1 VDKKIR
7 KPANPKKI
15 IVYAVVLIAFLMV
28 TNPTLLPF
36 LSPEAKRSIGDVW
49 TSLFG
54 DVDSII
60 GTFTLSWATLFKL
73 IAMVLLLVLLTAI
86 ADYILAHVK
95 PTTGK
100 ARSAVTMLQST
111 VSYLAALVGIFWGL
125 SIVGVNVSTIFASVG
140 VLALIIGFG
149 AESLVADVVT
159 GVFLVF
165 ENQFNVGDIIE
176 VGGFR
181 GTVERIG
188 IRTTYIRDSGDN
200 IKIINNSDLRNI
212 LNRSAAQSVAM
223 TEVSVSYSEDLER
236 VEKVLAELL
245 TGIQAKYPE
254 VFAAAPVYSGVQSLA
269 DSGVV
274 LRITAVVREQDI
286 YKAPRL
292 INRELKIGFDRA
304 GIEIPFPQ
312 VVVHQMEK

>member
-1 VDKKIR
+1 MNEKKNR
-7 KPANPKKI
+7 PQPKKI
-15 IVYAVVLIAFLMV
+15 LLYAILLAAFLVV

-36 LSPEAKRSIGDVW
+36 LSPEAKQSIGSVW
-49 TSLFG
+49 RSLFG
-54 DVDSII
+54 DVDSIASV
-60 GTFTLSWATLFKL
+60 LVLNWATLFKL
-73 IAMVLLLVLLTAI
+73 VAMVLLLILLTAI
-86 ADYILAHVK
+86 AGLILSRIH
-95 PTTGK
+95 PRSGK
-100 ARSAVTMLQST
+100 ARSAVTLLQSA
-111 VSYLAALVGIFWGL
+111 VSYFAALIGIFWGL
-125 SIVGVNVSTIFASVG
+125 SILGVGVSTIFASVG
-140 VLALIIGFG
+140 VLALVIGFG

-181 GTVERIG
+181 GTVEQIG
-188 IRTTYIRDSGDN
+188 IRTTYIRDAGDN

-212 LNRSAAQSVAM
+212 LNRSAAQSWAKTDVA
-223 TEVSVSYSEDLER
+223 VSYNEDLER

-245 TGIQAKYPE
+245 PKIRAKYPE
-254 VFAAAPVYSGVQSLA
+254 VFPNDPVYSGVQELA

-274 LRITAVVREQDI
+274 LRIAAIVHEQDI

-292 INRELKIGFDRA
+292 LNRELKLGFDRA

-312 VVVHQMEK
+312 VVVHRAEG

>member
-1 VDKKIR
+1 MNEKKNR
-7 KPANPKKI
+7 PQPKKI
-15 IVYAVVLIAFLMV
+15 LLYAILLAAFLVV

-36 LSPEAKRSIGDVW
+36 LSPEAKQSIGGVW
-49 TSLFG
+49 RSLFG
-54 DVDSII
+54 DVDSIASV
-60 GTFTLSWATLFKL
+60 LVLNWATLFKL
-73 IAMVLLLVLLTAI
+73 VAMVLLLILLTAI
-86 ADYILAHVK
+86 AGLILSHIH
-95 PTTGK
+95 PRSGK
-100 ARSAVTMLQST
+100 ARSAVTLLQSA
-111 VSYLAALVGIFWGL
+111 VSYFAALIGIFWGL
-125 SIVGVNVSTIFASVG
+125 SILGVGVSTIFASVG
-140 VLALIIGFG
+140 VLALVIGFG

-181 GTVERIG
+181 GTVEQIG
-188 IRTTYIRDSGDN
+188 IRTTYIRDAGDN

-212 LNRSAAQSVAM
+212 LNRSAAQSWAKTDVA
-223 TEVSVSYSEDLER
+223 VSYNEDLER

-245 TGIQAKYPE
+245 PKIRAKYPE
-254 VFAAAPVYSGVQSLA
+254 VFPNDPVYSGVQELA

-274 LRITAVVREQDI
+274 LRIAAIVHEQDI

-292 INRELKIGFDRA
+292 LNRELKLGFDRA

-312 VVVHQMEK
+312 VVVHRAEG

>member
-1 VDKKIR
+1 MNEKKNR
-7 KPANPKKI
+7 PQPKKI
-15 IVYAVVLIAFLMV
+15 LLYAILLAAFLVV

-36 LSPEAKRSIGDVW
+36 LSPEAKQSIGSVW
-49 TSLFG
+49 RSLFG
-54 DVDSII
+54 DVDSIASV
-60 GTFTLSWATLFKL
+60 LVLNWATLFKL
-73 IAMVLLLVLLTAI
+73 VAMVLLLILLTAI
-86 ADYILAHVK
+86 AGLILSHIH
-95 PTTGK
+95 PRSGK
-100 ARSAVTMLQST
+100 ARSAVTLLQSA
-111 VSYLAALVGIFWGL
+111 VSYFAALIGIFWGL
-125 SIVGVNVSTIFASVG
+125 SILGVGVSTIFASVG
-140 VLALIIGFG
+140 VLALVIGFG

-181 GTVERIG
+181 GTVEQIG
-188 IRTTYIRDSGDN
+188 IRTTYIRDAGDN

-212 LNRSAAQSVAM
+212 LNRSAAQSWAKTDVA
-223 TEVSVSYSEDLER
+223 VSYNEDLER

-245 TGIQAKYPE
+245 PKIRAKYPE
-254 VFAAAPVYSGVQSLA
+254 VFPNDPVYSGVQELA

-274 LRITAVVREQDI
+274 LRIAAIVHEQDI

-292 INRELKIGFDRA
+292 LNRELKLGFDRA

-312 VVVHQMEK
+312 VVVHRAEG

>member
-1 VDKKIR
+1 MNEKKNR
-7 KPANPKKI
+7 PQPKKI
-15 IVYAVVLIAFLMV
+15 LLYAILLAAFLVV

-36 LSPEAKRSIGDVW
+36 LSPEAKQSIGSVW
-49 TSLFG
+49 RSLFG
-54 DVDSII
+54 DVDSIASV
-60 GTFTLSWATLFKL
+60 LVLNWATLFKL
-73 IAMVLLLVLLTAI
+73 VAMVLLLILLTAI
-86 ADYILAHVK
+86 AGLILSHIH
-95 PTTGK
+95 PRSGK
-100 ARSAVTMLQST
+100 ARSAVTLLQSA
-111 VSYLAALVGIFWGL
+111 VSYFAALIGIFWGL
-125 SIVGVNVSTIFASVG
+125 SILGVGVSTIFASVG
-140 VLALIIGFG
+140 VLALVIGFG

-181 GTVERIG
+181 GTVEQIG
-188 IRTTYIRDSGDN
+188 IRTTYIRDAGDN

-212 LNRSAAQSVAM
+212 LNRSAAQSWAKTDVA
-223 TEVSVSYSEDLER
+223 VSYNEDLER

-245 TGIQAKYPE
+245 PKIRAKYPE
-254 VFAAAPVYSGVQSLA
+254 VFPNDPVYSGVQELA

-274 LRITAVVREQDI
+274 LRVTAVVREPDI

-292 INRELKIGFDRA
+292 LNRELKLGFDRA

-312 VVVHQMEK
+312 VVVHQTEK

>member
-1 VDKKIR
+1 MNEKKNR
-7 KPANPKKI
+7 PQPKKI
-15 IVYAVVLIAFLMV
+15 LLYAILLAAFLVV

-36 LSPEAKRSIGDVW
+36 LSPEAKQSIGSVW
-49 TSLFG
+49 RSLFG
-54 DVDSII
+54 DVDSIASV
-60 GTFTLSWATLFKL
+60 LVLNWATLFKL
-73 IAMVLLLVLLTAI
+73 IAMVLLLILLTAI
-86 ADYILAHVK
+86 AGLILSHIH
-95 PTTGK
+95 PRSGK
-100 ARSAVTMLQST
+100 ARSAVTLLQSA
-111 VSYLAALVGIFWGL
+111 VSYFAALIGIFWGL
-125 SIVGVNVSTIFASVG
+125 SILGVGVSTIFASVG
-140 VLALIIGFG
+140 VLALVIGFG

-181 GTVERIG
+181 GTVEQIG
-188 IRTTYIRDSGDN
+188 IRTTYIRDAGDN

-212 LNRSAAQSVAM
+212 LNRSAAQSWAKTDVA
-223 TEVSVSYSEDLER
+223 VSYNEDLER

-245 TGIQAKYPE
+245 PKIRAKYPE
-254 VFAAAPVYSGVQSLA
+254 VFPNDPVYSGVQELA

-274 LRITAVVREQDI
+274 LRIAAIVREQDI

-292 INRELKIGFDRA
+292 LNRELKLGFDHA

-312 VVVHQMEK
+312 VVVHRAEG

>member
-1 VDKKIR
+1 MNEKKNR
-7 KPANPKKI
+7 PQPKKI
-15 IVYAVVLIAFLMV
+15 LLYAILLAAFLVV

-36 LSPEAKRSIGDVW
+36 LSPEAKQSIGSVW
-49 TSLFG
+49 RSLFG
-54 DVDSII
+54 DVNSIASV
-60 GTFTLSWATLFKL
+60 LVLNWATLFKL
-73 IAMVLLLVLLTAI
+73 VAMVLLLILLTAI
-86 ADYILAHVK
+86 AGLILSHIH
-95 PTTGK
+95 PRSGK
-100 ARSAVTMLQST
+100 ARSAVTLLQSA
-111 VSYLAALVGIFWGL
+111 VSYFAALIGIFWGL
-125 SIVGVNVSTIFASVG
+125 SILGVGVSTIFASVG
-140 VLALIIGFG
+140 VLALVIGFG

-181 GTVERIG
+181 GTVEQIG
-188 IRTTYIRDSGDN
+188 IRTTYIRDAGDN

-212 LNRSAAQSVAM
+212 LNRSAAQSWAKTDVA
-223 TEVSVSYSEDLER
+223 VSYNEDLER

-245 TGIQAKYPE
+245 PKIRAKYPE
-254 VFAAAPVYSGVQSLA
+254 VFPNDPVYSGVQELA

-274 LRITAVVREQDI
+274 LRIAAIVHEQDI

-292 INRELKIGFDRA
+292 LNRELKLGFDRA

-312 VVVHQMEK
+312 VVVHRAEG

>member
-1 VDKKIR
+1 MNEKKNR
-7 KPANPKKI
+7 PQPKKI
-15 IVYAVVLIAFLMV
+15 LLYAILLAAFLVV

-36 LSPEAKRSIGDVW
+36 LSPEAKQSIGSVW
-49 TSLFG
+49 RSLFG
-54 DVDSII
+54 DVDSIASV
-60 GTFTLSWATLFKL
+60 LVLNWATLFKL
-73 IAMVLLLVLLTAI
+73 IAMVLLLILLTAI
-86 ADYILAHVK
+86 AGLILSHIH
-95 PTTGK
+95 PRSGK
-100 ARSAVTMLQST
+100 ARSAVTLLQSA
-111 VSYLAALVGIFWGL
+111 VSYFAALIGIFWGL
-125 SIVGVNVSTIFASVG
+125 SILGVGVSTIFASVG
-140 VLALIIGFG
+140 VLALVIGFG

-181 GTVERIG
+181 GTVEQIG
-188 IRTTYIRDSGDN
+188 IRTTYIRDAGDN

-212 LNRSAAQSVAM
+212 LNRSAAQSWAKTDVA
-223 TEVSVSYSEDLER
+223 VSYNEDLER

-245 TGIQAKYPE
+245 PKIRAKYPE
-254 VFAAAPVYSGVQSLA
+254 VFPTEPVYSGVQELA

-274 LRITAVVREQDI
+274 LRIAAIVHEQDI

-292 INRELKIGFDRA
+292 LNRELKLGFDRA

-312 VVVHQMEK
+312 VVVHRAEG

>member
-1 VDKKIR
+1 MNEKKNR
-7 KPANPKKI
+7 PQPKKI
-15 IVYAVVLIAFLMV
+15 LLYAILLAAFLVV

-36 LSPEAKRSIGDVW
+36 LSPEAKQSIGSVW
-49 TSLFG
+49 RSLFG
-54 DVDSII
+54 DVDSIASV
-60 GTFTLSWATLFKL
+60 LVLNWATLFKL
-73 IAMVLLLVLLTAI
+73 VAMVLLLILLTAI
-86 ADYILAHVK
+86 AGLILSHIH
-95 PTTGK
+95 PRSGK
-100 ARSAVTMLQST
+100 ARSAVTLLQSA
-111 VSYLAALVGIFWGL
+111 VSYFAALIGIFWGL
-125 SIVGVNVSTIFASVG
+125 SILGVGVSTIFASVG
-140 VLALIIGFG
+140 VLALVIGFG

-181 GTVERIG
+181 GTVEQIG
-188 IRTTYIRDSGDN
+188 IRTTYIRDAGDN

-212 LNRSAAQSVAM
+212 LNRSAAQSWAKTDV
-223 TEVSVSYSEDLER
+223 TVSYNEDLER

-245 TGIQAKYPE
+245 PKIRAKYPE
-254 VFAAAPVYSGVQSLA
+254 VFPNDPVYSGVQELA

-274 LRITAVVREQDI
+274 LRIAAIVHEQDI

-292 INRELKIGFDRA
+292 LNRELKLGFDRA

-312 VVVHQMEK
+312 VVVHRAEG

>member
-1 VDKKIR
+1 MNEKKNR
-7 KPANPKKI
+7 PQPKKI
-15 IVYAVVLIAFLMV
+15 LLYAILLAAFLVV

-36 LSPEAKRSIGDVW
+36 LSPEAKQSIGSVW
-49 TSLFG
+49 RSLFG
-54 DVDSII
+54 DVDSIASV
-60 GTFTLSWATLFKL
+60 LVLNWATLFKL
-73 IAMVLLLVLLTAI
+73 VAMVLLLILLTAI
-86 ADYILAHVK
+86 AGLILSHIH
-95 PTTGK
+95 PRSGK
-100 ARSAVTMLQST
+100 ARSAVTLLQSA
-111 VSYLAALVGIFWGL
+111 VSYFAALIGIFWGL
-125 SIVGVNVSTIFASVG
+125 SILGVGVSTIFASVG
-140 VLALIIGFG
+140 VLALVIGFG

-181 GTVERIG
+181 GTVEQIG
-188 IRTTYIRDSGDN
+188 IRTTYIRDAGDN

-212 LNRSAAQSVAM
+212 LNRSAAQSWAKTDVA
-223 TEVSVSYSEDLER
+223 VSYNEDLER

-245 TGIQAKYPE
+245 PKIRAKYPE
-254 VFAAAPVYSGVQSLA
+254 VFPNDPVYSGVQELA

-274 LRITAVVREQDI
+274 LRIAAIVHEQDI

-292 INRELKIGFDRA
+292 LNRELKLGFDRA

-312 VVVHQMEK
+312 VIVHRAEG

>member
-1 VDKKIR
+1 MNEKKNR
-7 KPANPKKI
+7 PQPKKI
-15 IVYAVVLIAFLMV
+15 LLYAILLAAFLVV

-36 LSPEAKRSIGDVW
+36 LSPEAKQSIGSVW
-49 TSLFG
+49 RSLFG
-54 DVDSII
+54 DVDSIASV
-60 GTFTLSWATLFKL
+60 LVLNWATLFKL
-73 IAMVLLLVLLTAI
+73 VAMVLLLILLTAI
-86 ADYILAHVK
+86 AGLILSHIH
-95 PTTGK
+95 PRSGK
-100 ARSAVTMLQST
+100 ARSAVTLLQSA
-111 VSYLAALVGIFWGL
+111 VSYFAALIGIFWGL
-125 SIVGVNVSTIFASVG
+125 SILGVGVSTIFASVG
-140 VLALIIGFG
+140 VLALVIGFG

-181 GTVERIG
+181 GTVEQIG
-188 IRTTYIRDSGDN
+188 IRTTYIRDAGDN

-212 LNRSAAQSVAM
+212 LNRSAAQSWAKTDVA
-223 TEVSVSYSEDLER
+223 VSYNEDLER

-245 TGIQAKYPE
+245 PKIRAKYPE
-254 VFAAAPVYSGVQSLA
+254 VFPNDPVYSGVQELA

-274 LRITAVVREQDI
+274 LRIAAIVHEQDI

-292 INRELKIGFDRA
+292 LNRELKLGFDRA

-312 VVVHQMEK
+312 VVVHQTEK

>member
-1 VDKKIR
+1 MNEKKNR
-7 KPANPKKI
+7 PQPKKI
-15 IVYAVVLIAFLMV
+15 LLYAILLAAFLVV

-36 LSPEAKRSIGDVW
+36 LSPEAKQSIGSVW
-49 TSLFG
+49 RSLFG
-54 DVDSII
+54 DVDSIASV
-60 GTFTLSWATLFKL
+60 LVLNWATLFKL
-73 IAMVLLLVLLTAI
+73 VAMVLLLILLTAI
-86 ADYILAHVK
+86 AGLILSHIH
-95 PTTGK
+95 PRSGK
-100 ARSAVTMLQST
+100 ARSAVTLLQSA
-111 VSYLAALVGIFWGL
+111 VSYFAALIGIFWGL
-125 SIVGVNVSTIFASVG
+125 SILGVGVSTIFASVG
-140 VLALIIGFG
+140 VLALVIGFG

-181 GTVERIG
+181 GTVEQIG
-188 IRTTYIRDSGDN
+188 IRTTYIRDAGDN

-212 LNRSAAQSVAM
+212 LNRSAAQSWAKTDVA
-223 TEVSVSYSEDLER
+223 VSYNEDLER

-245 TGIQAKYPE
+245 PKIRAKYPE
-254 VFAAAPVYSGVQSLA
+254 VFPNDPVYSGVQELA

-274 LRITAVVREQDI
+274 LRIAAIVHEQDI

-292 INRELKIGFDRA
+292 LNRELKLGFDRA

-312 VVVHQMEK
+312 VVIHRAEG

>member
-1 VDKKIR
+1 MNEKKNR
-7 KPANPKKI
+7 PPPKKI
-15 IVYAVVLIAFLMV
+15 LLYAILLAAFLVV

-36 LSPEAKRSIGDVW
+36 LSPEAKQSIGSVW
-49 TSLFG
+49 RSLFG
-54 DVDSII
+54 DVDSIASV
-60 GTFTLSWATLFKL
+60 LVLNWATLFKL
-73 IAMVLLLVLLTAI
+73 VAMVLLLILLTAI
-86 ADYILAHVK
+86 AGLILSHIH
-95 PTTGK
+95 PRSGK
-100 ARSAVTMLQST
+100 ARSAVTLLQSA
-111 VSYLAALVGIFWGL
+111 VSYFTALIGIFWGL
-125 SIVGVNVSTIFASVG
+125 SILGVGVSTIFASVG
-140 VLALIIGFG
+140 VLALVIGFG

-181 GTVERIG
+181 GTVEQIG
-188 IRTTYIRDSGDN
+188 IRTTYIRDAGDN

-212 LNRSAAQSVAM
+212 LNRSAAQSWAKTDVA
-223 TEVSVSYSEDLER
+223 VSYNEDLER

-245 TGIQAKYPE
+245 PKIRAKYPE
-254 VFAAAPVYSGVQSLA
+254 VFPNDPVYSGVQELA

-274 LRITAVVREQDI
+274 LRIAAIVHEQDI

-292 INRELKIGFDRA
+292 LNRELKLGFDRA

-312 VVVHQMEK
+312 VVVHRAEG

>member
-1 VDKKIR
+1 MNEKKNR
-7 KPANPKKI
+7 PQPKKI
-15 IVYAVVLIAFLMV
+15 LLYAILLAAFLVV

-36 LSPEAKRSIGDVW
+36 LSPEAKQSIGSVW
-49 TSLFG
+49 RSLFG
-54 DVDSII
+54 DVDSIASV
-60 GTFTLSWATLFKL
+60 LVLNWATLFKL
-73 IAMVLLLVLLTAI
+73 VAMVLLLILLTAI
-86 ADYILAHVK
+86 AGLILSHIH
-95 PTTGK
+95 PRSGK
-100 ARSAVTMLQST
+100 ARSAVTLLQSA
-111 VSYLAALVGIFWGL
+111 VSYFAALIGIFWGL
-125 SIVGVNVSTIFASVG
+125 SILGVGVSTIFASVG
-140 VLALIIGFG
+140 VLALVIGFG

-181 GTVERIG
+181 GTVEQIG
-188 IRTTYIRDSGDN
+188 IRTTYIRDAGDN

-212 LNRSAAQSVAM
+212 LNRSAAQSWAKTDVA
-223 TEVSVSYSEDLER
+223 VSYNEDLER

-245 TGIQAKYPE
+245 PKIRAKYPE
-254 VFAAAPVYSGVQSLA
+254 VFPNDPVYSGVQELA

-274 LRITAVVREQDI
+274 LRIAAIVHEQDI

-292 INRELKIGFDRA
+292 LNRELKLGFDRA

-312 VVVHQMEK
+312 VVIHRTEG

>member
-1 VDKKIR
+1 MNEKKNR
-7 KPANPKKI
+7 PQPKKI
-15 IVYAVVLIAFLMV
+15 LLYAILLAAFLVV

-36 LSPEAKRSIGDVW
+36 LSPEAKQSIGSVW
-49 TSLFG
+49 RSLFG
-54 DVDSII
+54 DVDSIASV
-60 GTFTLSWATLFKL
+60 LVLNWATLFKL
-73 IAMVLLLVLLTAI
+73 VAMVLLLILLTAI
-86 ADYILAHVK
+86 AGLILSHIH
-95 PTTGK
+95 PRSGK
-100 ARSAVTMLQST
+100 ARSAVTLLQSA
-111 VSYLAALVGIFWGL
+111 VSYFAALIGIFWGL
-125 SIVGVNVSTIFASVG
+125 SILGVGVSTIFASVG
-140 VLALIIGFG
+140 VLALVIGFG

-181 GTVERIG
+181 GTVEQIG
-188 IRTTYIRDSGDN
+188 IRTTYIRDAGDN

-212 LNRSAAQSVAM
+212 LNRSAAQSWAKTDVA
-223 TEVSVSYSEDLER
+223 VSYNEDLER

-245 TGIQAKYPE
+245 PKIRAKYPE
-254 VFAAAPVYSGVQSLA
+254 VFPNDPVYSGVQELA

-274 LRITAVVREQDI
+274 LRIAAIVRGQDI

-292 INRELKIGFDRA
+292 LNRELKLGFDRA

-312 VVVHQMEK
+312 VVVHRAEG